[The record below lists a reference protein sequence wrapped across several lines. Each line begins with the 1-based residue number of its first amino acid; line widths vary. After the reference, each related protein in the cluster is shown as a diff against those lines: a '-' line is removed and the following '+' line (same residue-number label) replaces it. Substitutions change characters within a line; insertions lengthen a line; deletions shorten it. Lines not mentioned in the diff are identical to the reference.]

1 VNDTSCLRCED
12 VWWYH
17 QSSVPFILLNNIID
31 LSEIIKFNPVSYSK
45 RDNFVVFG
53 ILWLSKCNLF
63 TNLHYSR
70 SMSCARNYKKK
81 NRNQKHNRHMWIGV
95 SAKDTKPRMF
105 YELASSLDY
114 SCTGQ
119 LEFINLKIISSQ
131 DLKKNKVK

>member
-1 VNDTSCLRCED
+1 
-12 VWWYH
+12 
-17 QSSVPFILLNNIID
+17 
-31 LSEIIKFNPVSYSK
+31 
-45 RDNFVVFG
+45 
-53 ILWLSKCNLF
+53 
-63 TNLHYSR
+63 
-70 SMSCARNYKKK
+70 
-81 NRNQKHNRHMWIGV
+81 MWIGV